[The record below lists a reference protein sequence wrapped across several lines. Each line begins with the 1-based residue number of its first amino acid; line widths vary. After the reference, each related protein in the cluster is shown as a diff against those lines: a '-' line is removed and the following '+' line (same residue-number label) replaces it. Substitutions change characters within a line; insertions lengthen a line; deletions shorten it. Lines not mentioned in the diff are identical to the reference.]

1 MDFDKTNVYTAAN
14 ADELHKG
21 DLCVFADN
29 LSVLKERVKDEIGG
43 GILSYIREEDK
54 SLRFVSDCNNCYELA
69 YLVCPVRNFDAF
81 RAWGKGKAVEVSFD
95 GGKTWVLWKRESKDK
110 IPYNTPDWCAA
121 DYRPVVEQP
130 KEKKYRPFK
139 DCKELCD
146 FWYTK
151 TAVNVPSYAMPL
163 IWVKRKSANCT
174 MLITAFNDDTSI
186 AVSVDIVTYT
196 LASLLEKFTFLDGT
210 PCGVEVKE

>member
-1 MDFDKTNVYTAAN
+1 MEFDVNNVYTAAN
-14 ADELHKG
+14 ADDLHKG
-21 DLCVFADN
+21 DFCVFADV
-29 LSVLKERVKDEIGG
+29 LGTLKERVKDEIGG
-43 GILSYIREEDK
+43 ADILSYIREEDK

-81 RAWGKGKAVEVSFD
+81 EAWRKGKAVEVSFD
-95 GGKTWVLWKRESKDK
+95 GGKTWVLWKRENKDK

-139 DCKELCD
+139 NCKELCD
-146 FWYTK
+146 FWYKK

-163 IWVKRKSANCT
+163 IWVKSKNDTDMIR
-174 MLITAFNDDTSI
+174 LITGFNQY
-186 AVSVDIVTYT
+186 SVMIEDECLT
-196 LASLLEKFTFLDGT
+196 LTELSKAYTFLDGT
-210 PCGVEVKE
+210 PCGVVE

>member
-1 MDFDKTNVYTAAN
+1 MEFYVDNVYTAVN
-14 ADELHKG
+14 ADDLHKG
-21 DLCVFADN
+21 DLCVFAN
-29 LSVLKERVKDEIGG
+29 TLGVLKERVNDEVGG
-43 GILSYIREEDK
+43 GILSDIQEEDK
-54 SLRFVSDCNNCYELA
+54 SMRFVSDCNCCYELV

-81 RAWGKGKAVEVSFD
+81 KAWREGKAVEVSFN
-95 GGKTWVLWKRESKDK
+95 GGKTWVLC
-110 IPYNTPDWCAA
+110 NTPDWCAA

-174 MLITAFNDDTSI
+174 MLITTFNDDTSI
-186 AVSVDIVTYT
+186 VVSVDTVTYT
-196 LASLLEKFTFLDGT
+196 FAGLLEEFTFLDGT
-210 PCGVEVKE
+210 PCGVEVSE